1 MLMIRRHKEIYR
13 PSMSV
18 SLFRA
23 PNSSD
28 HRITAIVNFAR
39 DSRTVNVV
47 ISMPNDVARSE
58 NVDPTGTRAIS
69 PRAKLQAALML
80 NGPRAILRAMLTFH
94 AHVRRD
100 VYPQWNESAR
110 GENP

>member
-1 MLMIRRHKEIYR
+1 MLMIRREDEIYR

-23 PNSSD
+23 PNSPG
-28 HRITAIVNFAR
+28 HRITAIANFAR

-47 ISMPNDVARSE
+47 ISMRNDVARNE
-58 NVDPTGTRAIS
+58 NVDPAGVRAIS

-80 NGPRAILRAMLTFH
+80 NGPRAIPRAMLTFH
-94 AHVRRD
+94 AHVRRGFA
-100 VYPQWNESAR
+100 SAR
-110 GENP
+110 DP